1 MSKYWIGVDP
11 GGIDKFGLAF
21 LNQAGELKCFR
32 ESSVDDAV
40 CKIFSEIPEN
50 NVLGMG
56 IDAPMWWSSKPGGG
70 RKSDDLIR
78 KNVIEK
84 RTVFSGNSLQG
95 AALIGGMLLA
105 LRIREKYPQ
114 VKITESHPK
123 ALLQTLIKKETG
135 EITIEDLNVEM
146 PKMRQR
152 FPEMFQISDGWPSN
166 EDEQD
171 AAVASVCAREGI
183 TGRWKTDL
191 AKDKYRYCESEQN
204 PEEYFLKPMHYFW
217 PEDLS
222 SN

>member
-1 MSKYWIGVDP
+1 M
-11 GGIDKFGLAF
+11 AF

-32 ESSVDDAV
+32 ESSVDNAV

-56 IDAPMWWSSKPGGG
+56 IDAPMWWSSKLGGG
-70 RKSDDLIR
+70 RKSDILIR

-84 RTVFSGNSLQG
+84 STVLSGNSLSG

-135 EITIEDLNVEM
+135 EITKKDLKNEM
-146 PKMRQR
+146 PKMRQK
-152 FPEMFQISDGWPSN
+152 FPEMYQISNGWPSN

-191 AKDKYRYCESEQN
+191 AKDKYRYCELEQN

-217 PEDLS
+217 PDDL
-222 SN
+222 N

>member
-1 MSKYWIGVDP
+1 MNLLLMIP
-11 GGIDKFGLAF
+11 FA
-21 LNQAGELKCFR
+21 
-32 ESSVDDAV
+32 
-40 CKIFSEIPEN
+40 IFSEIPEN

-84 RTVFSGNSLQG
+84 STVFSGNSLTG

-105 LRIREKYPQ
+105 LRNREKYPQ

-135 EITIEDLNVEM
+135 ETTRKELKNEM
-146 PKMRQR
+146 TKMRQK
-152 FPEMFQISDGWPSN
+152 FPEMFQISNGWPSN

-171 AAVASVCAREGI
+171 AAVASVC
-183 TGRWKTDL
+183 
-191 AKDKYRYCESEQN
+191 
-204 PEEYFLKPMHYFW
+204 
-217 PEDLS
+217 
-222 SN
+222 